1 MSFVEKAALMSAND
15 IKKTLE
21 RLAQELIEYNHGG
34 KQIALVGIHRRGVP
48 LAKRL
53 SLILQ
58 NTIKD
63 IKIPVGYLDINL
75 YRDDLS
81 TIGSQPIV

>member
-53 SLILQ
+53 SLIL
-58 NTIKD
+58 
-63 IKIPVGYLDINL
+63 
-75 YRDDLS
+75 
-81 TIGSQPIV
+81 